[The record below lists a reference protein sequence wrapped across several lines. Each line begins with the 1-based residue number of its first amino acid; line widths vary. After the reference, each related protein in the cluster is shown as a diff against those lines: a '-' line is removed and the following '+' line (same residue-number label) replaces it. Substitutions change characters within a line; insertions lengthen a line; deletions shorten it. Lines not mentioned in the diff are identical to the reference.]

1 MWEII
6 WLVLAFAIG
15 FLPMVLV
22 AKVAF
27 KETEQLRRTLDQRPQ
42 WSPLTPVEV
51 TERYERAL
59 HLGEHD
65 PERKARL
72 EESEARLKELF
83 HMEHVEELKAK
94 NLEHEQQIQE
104 NQQSLIDRVRNLD
117 TKLVE
122 AMGEEE
128 SLEDFEKRV
137 VRTEQLYN
145 RARMRKDNLQAVQRD
160 LQFQRDKLQR
170 DLDINERNEVQRRVR
185 DELRAEIAQYTKEI
199 SEIDEEL
206 DDFPWVE
213 PEPLRFRKP
222 EYDYMDN
229 PKDMDSPA
237 IHPFGRKKPP
247 F

>member
-1 MWEII
+1 MWSVIYYLI
-6 WLVLAFAIG
+6 VFCLGL
-15 FLPMVLV
+15 LPGILIARAMALELSR
-22 AKVAF
+22 ASRDL
-27 KETEQLRRTLDQRPQ
+27 ERRPYLSSWDIEQIN
-42 WSPLTPVEV
+42 EM
-51 TERYERAL
+51 YEKAL

-65 PERKARL
+65 PERQLRK
-72 EESEARLKELF
+72 EEADARLKELF

-104 NQQSLIDRVRNLD
+104 NQQSLIERVRNLD

-199 SEIDEEL
+199 SEIEEEL
-206 DDFPWVE
+206 DQFPWVE
-213 PEPLRFRKP
+213 HEPLGRFRQP
-222 EYDYMDN
+222 EY
-229 PKDMDSPA
+229 
-237 IHPFGRKKPP
+237 GKKPP